1 MSYEVNDD
9 IYPASAVIYI
19 LSRWGNTYASGTG
32 FLVGKNDVL
41 TAAHVIY
48 DGAQGGVADEI
59 RVYPSYDP
67 DDRNNAYFQAVWV
80 EYYADFDPNSD
91 GFIQIGDF
99 NRPTYVGSE
108 IDIALLALD

>member
-59 RVYPSYDP
+59 
-67 DDRNNAYFQAVWV
+67 
-80 EYYADFDPNSD
+80 
-91 GFIQIGDF
+91 GFIPPMIQMIGIMLIFRLFGLSTTLTLIRTRTALFRLAISTDP
-99 NRPTYVGSE
+99 PT
-108 IDIALLALD
+108 

>member
-19 LSRWGNTYASGTG
+19 LPRWGNTYASGTG

-67 DDRNNAYFQAVWV
+67 DDRNNAYFRLFVLSTTLTLIRTRTALFRL
-80 EYYADFDPNSD
+80 AISTDP
-91 GFIQIGDF
+91 
-99 NRPTYVGSE
+99 PT
-108 IDIALLALD
+108 